1 MAPGLMNQV
10 WTVMNNNDP
19 KIGPEISRR
28 GFLKGAAIAG
38 VSAVIPTERVP
49 AAVESGNESTLG
61 GFQAQKR
68 PLGRTGLECSILG
81 MGGFHLGAV
90 SDQAEVNNMVAKA
103 IDHGINIFD
112 NAWEYHKGLSE
123 EKLGTALKGKR
134 DNVIVMSAFSTHT
147 DRETAMRMLEASL
160 NRLQT
165 DHLDV
170 WQIHEVI
177 FHNDPELIYARDSV
191 LEALAR
197 AKQQGKV
204 RFVGFNGHKH
214 PAINLEMLTRGYAFD
229 VVQMPLNPLDPGFRS
244 FENNVLPVANRRGV
258 AVLGMKSM
266 GGSGESIAQGAL
278 TPSEAL
284 SYAMSLPVATTISG
298 IDSMGV
304 LDQNLAILRDFTP
317 LSDAQMQTLRNHCKQ
332 FNDGRF
338 ELYKSTMKYDSDL
351 SRSQHGYPSAA
362 ELPL

>member
-1 MAPGLMNQV
+1 MND
-10 WTVMNNNDP
+10 TNP

-38 VSAVIPTERVP
+38 VSAVIPARNIP
-49 AAVESGNESTLG
+49 AAVETISESSIAS
-61 GFQAQKR
+61 FQVQKR

-81 MGGFHLGAV
+81 MGGFHLGTVA
-90 SDQAEVNNMVAKA
+90 DQAELNNIVAKA

-112 NAWEYHKGLSE
+112 NAWEFHKGLSE
-123 EKLGTALKGKR
+123 EKLGVALKGKR
-134 DNVIVMSAFSTHT
+134 DNVIVMSAVCTHGPGQ
-147 DRETAMRMLEASL
+147 DVAMGMLDASL
-160 NRLQT
+160 TRLQT

-177 FHNDPELIYARDSV
+177 YHNDPELIYAHDSV
-191 LEALAR
+191 LEALTK

-214 PAINLEMLTRGYAFD
+214 PAIHLEMLKRGYPFD

-244 FENNVLPVANRRGV
+244 FEKNVLPVARQRGI
-258 AVLGMKSM
+258 AVVGMKSM
-266 GGSGESIAQGAL
+266 GGSGEPISKGAF

-284 SYAMSLPVATTISG
+284 SYALSLPVATTISG
-298 IDSMGV
+298 IDSMEV
-304 LDQNLAILRDFTP
+304 LDQNLAILRDFQP
-317 LSDAQMQTLRNHCKQ
+317 LTADQMQTLRDHGEQ
-332 FNDGRF
+332 FDDGRY
-338 ELYKSTMKYDSDL
+338 ELYKSTLKYDSDL
-351 SRSQHGYPSAA
+351 GRSQHGYPSAA

>member
-1 MAPGLMNQV
+1 MIPAE
-10 WTVMNNNDP
+10 
-19 KIGPEISRR
+19 K
-28 GFLKGAAIAG
+28 
-38 VSAVIPTERVP
+38 IPT
-49 AAVESGNESTLG
+49 AVETGNEPALG
-61 GFQAQKR
+61 SFQAQRR
-68 PLGRTGLECSILG
+68 PLGKTGLECSILG

-90 SDQAEVNNMVAKA
+90 ADQAEVNNMVAKA

-112 NAWEYHKGLSE
+112 NAWEFHKGLSE
-123 EKLGTALKGKR
+123 EKLGSALKGKR
-134 DNVIVMSAFSTHT
+134 DNVIVMSAVCTHR
-147 DRETAMRMLEASL
+147 DRATAMRMLEASL

-177 FHNDPELIYARDSV
+177 YYNDPELIYARDGV
-191 LEALAR
+191 LEALTR
-197 AKQQGKV
+197 AKEQGKV

-214 PAINLEMLTRGYAFD
+214 PAINLELLNRGYAFD

-244 FENNVLPVANRRGV
+244 FESNVLPVANRRGV

-266 GGSGESIAQGAL
+266 GGSGETIAKGAF

-298 IDSMGV
+298 IDSMEV
-304 LDQNLAILRDFTP
+304 LDQNLAILRDFKP
-317 LSDAQMQTLRNHCKQ
+317 LSADQMQKLRDYGRQ
-332 FNDGRF
+332 FNDGRY

>member
-1 MAPGLMNQV
+1 M
-10 WTVMNNNDP
+10 TDNNP
-19 KIGPEISRR
+19 EIGPEVSRR

-38 VSAVIPTERVP
+38 VSAVLP
-49 AAVESGNESTLG
+49 APAVETGNEITLG
-61 GFQAQKR
+61 GFQAQRR
-68 PLGRTGLECSILG
+68 PLGSTGLQCSILG
-81 MGGFHLGAV
+81 MGGFHLGTVA
-90 SDQAEVNNMVAKA
+90 DQAEVNNMVAKA

-112 NAWEYHKGLSE
+112 NAWVFHRGLSE
-123 EKLGTALKGKR
+123 EKLGVALKGKR
-134 DNVIVMSAFSTHT
+134 DKVIVMSAVCTHGP
-147 DRETAMRMLEASL
+147 DQDAAMRMLDASL
-160 NRLQT
+160 TRLQT

-177 FHNDPELIYARDSV
+177 YHNDPGLIYASDSV
-191 LEALAR
+191 LAALNR

-214 PAINLEMLTRGYAFD
+214 PAINLEMLDRGFAFD

-244 FENNVLPVANRRGV
+244 FETNVLPAAKRRGI

-266 GGSGESIAQGAL
+266 GGSGELISKGAF

-298 IDSMGV
+298 IDSMEV
-304 LDQNLAILRDFTP
+304 LDQNLAILRDFKP
-317 LSDAQMQTLRNHCKQ
+317 LSADQMHALRDRGQQ
-332 FNDGRF
+332 FNDGRY
-338 ELYKSTMKYDSDL
+338 ELYKSTLKYDSNL
-351 SRSQHGYPSAA
+351 GRSQHGYPSYT

>member
-1 MAPGLMNQV
+1 MTDHNP
-10 WTVMNNNDP
+10 T
-19 KIGPEISRR
+19 IGPEVSRR

-38 VSAVIPTERVP
+38 VSVVLP
-49 AAVESGNESTLG
+49 AAVAIEVETGNESPMG

-68 PLGRTGLECSILG
+68 PLGRTGLECSVLG
-81 MGGFHLGAV
+81 MGGFHLGTIA
-90 SDQAEVNNMVAKA
+90 DQPEVNTMVAKA

-112 NAWEYHKGLSE
+112 NAWEFNRGLSE
-123 EKLGTALKGKR
+123 EKLGIALKGKR
-134 DNVIVMSAFSTHT
+134 DKVIVMSAVCTHGPNQ
-147 DRETAMRMLEASL
+147 DVAMRMLDASL
-160 NRLQT
+160 TRLRT

-177 FHNDPELIYARDSV
+177 YHDDPELIYARDGV
-191 LEALAR
+191 LEALTR

-214 PAINLEMLTRGYAFD
+214 PAINLEMLSRGYAFD

-266 GGSGESIAQGAL
+266 GGSGEVISNGAF

-298 IDSMGV
+298 IDSMEV
-304 LDQNLAILRDFTP
+304 LDQNLAILRDFKP
-317 LSDAQMQTLRNHCKQ
+317 LSADQMQTLRDHGKQ
-332 FNDGRF
+332 FNDGRY
-338 ELYKSTMKYDSDL
+338 ELYKSTLKYDSDL
-351 SRSQHGYPSAA
+351 GRSRHGYPSSA

>member
-1 MAPGLMNQV
+1 MTDHN
-10 WTVMNNNDP
+10 P
-19 KIGPEISRR
+19 KIGPEVSRR

-38 VSAVIPTERVP
+38 VSVALPVAVAT
-49 AAVESGNESTLG
+49 AVEAGNETTLG
-61 GFQAQKR
+61 GFQVQKR
-68 PLGRTGLECSILG
+68 PLGTTGLECSILG

-90 SDQAEVNNMVAKA
+90 ADQAEVNNMVAKA

-112 NAWEYHKGLSE
+112 NAWGFHRGLSE
-123 EKLGTALKGKR
+123 EKLGIALKGKR
-134 DNVIVMSAFSTHT
+134 DKVIVMSAVCAHGPNQ
-147 DRETAMRMLEASL
+147 DVAMRMLDASL
-160 NRLQT
+160 TRLQT

-177 FHNDPELIYARDSV
+177 YHNDPELIYASDSV
-191 LEALAR
+191 LAALTR
-197 AKQQGKV
+197 AKEQGKV

-214 PAINLEMLTRGYAFD
+214 PAISLEMFDRGYAFD

-244 FENNVLPVANRRGV
+244 FETNVLPVAKRRGI

-266 GGSGESIAQGAL
+266 GGSGELISKGAF

-298 IDSMGV
+298 IDSMEV
-304 LDQNLAILRDFTP
+304 LDQNLAILREFKP
-317 LSDAQMQTLRNHCKQ
+317 LSTDQMHALRDHGKQ
-332 FNDGRF
+332 FNDGRY
-338 ELYKSTMKYDSDL
+338 ELYKSTLKYDSDL
-351 SRSQHGYPSAA
+351 GRSQHGYPSSA

>member
-1 MAPGLMNQV
+1 M
-10 WTVMNNNDP
+10 
-19 KIGPEISRR
+19 
-28 GFLKGAAIAG
+28 
-38 VSAVIPTERVP
+38 IPAEKVP
-49 AAVESGNESTLG
+49 AAVETGNESTLG
-61 GFQAQKR
+61 SFQAQKR

-112 NAWEYHKGLSE
+112 NAWEFHRGISE
-123 EKLGTALKGKR
+123 EKLGFALKGKR
-134 DNVIVMSAFSTHT
+134 DKVIVMSAVCTHGPGQ
-147 DRETAMRMLEASL
+147 DVAMRMLDASL

-177 FHNDPELIYARDSV
+177 YHNDPELIYARDSV
-191 LEALAR
+191 LEALTR

-214 PAINLEMLTRGYAFD
+214 PAINLEMLNRGYAFD
-229 VVQMPLNPLDPGFRS
+229 IVQLPLNPLDPAFRS
-244 FENNVLPVANRRGV
+244 FENNVLPIANQRGI

-266 GGSGESIAQGAL
+266 GGSGEVISNGAF

-298 IDSMGV
+298 IDSMEV
-304 LDQNLAILRDFTP
+304 LEQNLAILRDFKP
-317 LSDAQMQTLRNHCKQ
+317 LSADQMQTLRDHGKQ
-332 FNDGRF
+332 FNDGRY
-338 ELYKSTMKYDSDL
+338 ELYKSTLKYDSGL
-351 SRSQHGYPSAA
+351 GRSQHGYPSAA

>member
-1 MAPGLMNQV
+1 MNDH
-10 WTVMNNNDP
+10 NP
-19 KIGPEISRR
+19 KIGPEVSRR

-38 VSAVIPTERVP
+38 VSVVLP
-49 AAVESGNESTLG
+49 AAVAIEVETGNDTRLG

-68 PLGRTGLECSILG
+68 PLGSTGLECSILG
-81 MGGFHLGAV
+81 MGGFHLGTVA
-90 SDQAEVNNMVAKA
+90 DQAEVNNMVAKA

-112 NAWEYHKGLSE
+112 NAWEFHKGLSE
-123 EKLGTALKGKR
+123 EKLGIALKGKR
-134 DNVIVMSAFSTHT
+134 DKAIVMSAVCTHGPNQ
-147 DRETAMRMLEASL
+147 DVAMRMLDSSL
-160 NRLQT
+160 TRLQT

-177 FHNDPELIYARDSV
+177 YRNDPELIYASNGV
-191 LEALAR
+191 LEALSR

-214 PAINLEMLTRGYAFD
+214 PAINLEMFDRGYAFD

-244 FENNVLPVANRRGV
+244 FETNVLPAANRRGI

-266 GGSGESIAQGAL
+266 GGSGELISKGAY

-298 IDSMGV
+298 IDSMEV
-304 LDQNLAILRDFTP
+304 LAQNLAILRDFKP
-317 LSDAQMQTLRNHCKQ
+317 FSADQMQTLRDHGKQ
-332 FNDGRF
+332 FNDGRY
-338 ELYKSTMKYDSDL
+338 ELYKSTLKYDSDL
-351 SRSQHGYPSAA
+351 GRSQHGYPSSA

>member
-1 MAPGLMNQV
+1 
-10 WTVMNNNDP
+10 MNNNDP

-112 NAWEYHKGLSE
+112 NAWEFHRGISE
-123 EKLGTALKGKR
+123 EKLGFALKGKR
-134 DNVIVMSAFSTHT
+134 DKVIVMSAVCTHGPGQ
-147 DRETAMRMLEASL
+147 DVAMRMLDASL

-177 FHNDPELIYARDSV
+177 YHNDPELIYARDSV
-191 LEALAR
+191 LEALTR

-214 PAINLEMLTRGYAFD
+214 PAINLEMLNRGYAFD
-229 VVQMPLNPLDPGFRS
+229 IVQLPLNPLDPAFRS
-244 FENNVLPVANRRGV
+244 FENNVLPIANQRGI

-266 GGSGESIAQGAL
+266 GGSGEVISNGAF

-298 IDSMGV
+298 IDSMEV
-304 LDQNLAILRDFTP
+304 LDQNLAILRDFHP
-317 LSDAQMQTLRNHCKQ
+317 LCADQMQTLRDHGKQ
-332 FNDGRF
+332 FDNGRY
-338 ELYKSTMKYDSDL
+338 ELYKSTLKYDSDL
-351 SRSQHGYPSAA
+351 GRSQHGYPSAA